1 MLAGSLSLST
11 FLALALTLVVA
22 FTFHELA
29 HAWVAVELGDETP
42 RRLGRLTL
50 NPLAHLDP
58 IGSLMLL
65 VAGFGWAKPVPVSPY
80 NLKYGPRAGMALVA
94 IAGPFSNFVMALLAA
109 IPFRVGFFSLPTLW
123 QLPASVD
130 PVFTFLQQFL
140 LVFIQVNIGLML
152 FNLLPIGPLDGV
164 KVLRGIAPHEWDS
177 WLNPLEQWG
186 SFVLMAL
193 FLLGGSLLGRVLWAP
208 AQFLMRAILGY

>member
-1 MLAGSLSLST
+1 MFLGNLSLST
-11 FLALALTLVVA
+11 LFALALTLVVA
-22 FTFHELA
+22 FTIHELA

-65 VAGFGWAKPVPVSPY
+65 VVGFGWAKPVPVSPY
-80 NLKYGPRAGMALVA
+80 NLRYGPRVGMALVA

-109 IPFRVGFFSLPTLW
+109 IPFRVGFFALPAVW
-123 QLPASVD
+123 QLPAGFD
-130 PVFTFLQQFL
+130 PVFSFLQQFL
-140 LVFIQVNIGLML
+140 LLFIQLNLGLML
-152 FNLLPIGPLDGV
+152 FNLLPIGPLDGI
-164 KVLRGIAPHEWDS
+164 KVLRGIAPHEWDV

-186 SFVLMAL
+186 SFILMAL
-193 FLLGGSLLGRVLWAP
+193 FLVGGSLLGSLLWAP